1 MAANR
6 SGRVLLE
13 EKIIFAIEQIRS
25 TKKRP
30 DKVAISYYLMK
41 KFDLER
47 DEVEEVVDDMLEE
60 GILYS
65 KDYSDGRVS
74 LFITENIISGEG
86 VADKFNN
93 SELNNSTMFSTLRS
107 SQIEGEISVGGEIE
121 NENTRESLTPN
132 HLNVLSNLI
141 LEKERAYNI
150 LFEMYKEER
159 LTNIQT
165 MKENKQLSLKLSL
178 ELSFKLPR
186 KNDHVDTAIQT
197 ETPSTMPANIFLQNS
212 QNENISLTTTNACEP
227 AETHSDHLRAELE
240 NVRIQKHSELLQ
252 LTNNEPIEPIENDT
266 PVTPVSS
273 PICLTINTPSTT
285 FFEFKK
291 PERNAAHEWRDGVV
305 LVTGDSMIGGL
316 EG

>member
-13 EKIIFAIEQIRS
+13 EKIFFAIEQIRS

-60 GILYS
+60 GILHS

-86 VADKFNN
+86 VADKLNN

-107 SQIEGEISVGGEIE
+107 SQIEAEISVGGEIE

-159 LTNIQT
+159 LTNIQI
-165 MKENKQLSLKLSL
+165 MKENKQLSLELSL

-197 ETPSTMPANIFLQNS
+197 ETPSTMPAKIFLQNS

-227 AETHSDHLRAELE
+227 AETHSDHLRADLE
-240 NVRIQKHSELLQ
+240 NVCIQKHCEFLL

-285 FFEFKK
+285 FFE
-291 PERNAAHEWRDGVV
+291 
-305 LVTGDSMIGGL
+305 L
-316 EG
+316 